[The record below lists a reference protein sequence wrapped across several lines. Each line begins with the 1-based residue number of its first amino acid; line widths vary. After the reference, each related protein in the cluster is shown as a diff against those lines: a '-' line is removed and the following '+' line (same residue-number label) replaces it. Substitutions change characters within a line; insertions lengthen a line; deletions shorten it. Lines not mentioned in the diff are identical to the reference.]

1 MKGCVLIDRAII
13 DSKIWRKPPLY
24 LKVWL
29 YLLMKANFKDG
40 DVLKRGQC
48 FVTVDEIA
56 DACAHYVGYRKM
68 APSKKHI
75 YDILAWLRSGHEGDN
90 EGDNEADTKV
100 TTKVNANVNGEM
112 LVTLLNYSISQDFDS
127 YEGESEGDNEG
138 TAKVTTKVSR
148 TEKLPIE
155 KHEKHE
161 NYEKH
166 ENNIPRAREV
176 EALFSRLWEQYP
188 LKRGKAQVTPAAKL
202 RLYEVGEEHMLR
214 AIARFK
220 AEMQRLRRPIDKYP
234 NGRTFFNTGYVDYL
248 DENYT
253 EIKGDTHNAGNQG
266 FSTGRNPPS
275 IGETI

>member
-1 MKGCVLIDRAII
+1 VKGCVLIDRAII

-48 FVTVDEIA
+48 FVTLSELQS
-56 DACAHYVGYRKM
+56 ACAHYSGYRKIE
-68 APSKKHI
+68 PSKDQVFQI
-75 YDILAWLRSGHEGDN
+75 IDWLRGQHGSNDGSNDGGN
-90 EGDNEADTKV
+90 AGA
-100 TTKVNANVNGEM
+100 TTGA
-112 LVTLLNYSISQDFDS
+112 
-127 YEGESEGDNEG
+127 
-138 TAKVTTKVSR
+138 TTEPTREQS
-148 TEKLPIE
+148 LPIE
-155 KHEKHE
+155 THETHE
-161 NYEKH
+161 THEKH